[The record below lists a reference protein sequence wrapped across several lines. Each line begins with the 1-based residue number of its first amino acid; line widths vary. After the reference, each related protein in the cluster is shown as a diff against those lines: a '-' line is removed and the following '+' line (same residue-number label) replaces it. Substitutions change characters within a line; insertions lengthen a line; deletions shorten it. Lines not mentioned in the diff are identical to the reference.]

1 MRAAFGVVLSMAI
14 LTPPALAAL
23 GGEALSVDAD
33 VARMK
38 GQARCSA
45 VAGYTVCQITLPSG
59 TVVNEYVSSEGKV
72 FAVTWKGAAMPDLNQ
87 TLGAYFTEYKAA
99 AALTAHSGH
108 NHLAVR
114 QQDLVVL
121 NGGHMR
127 AWMGRAYL
135 PSLLPPNFS
144 VDDIK

>member
-1 MRAAFGVVLSMAI
+1 MRAALGVVLLTAA

-23 GGEALSVDAD
+23 GGDALSVDTD

-38 GQARCSA
+38 GEARSD
-45 VAGYTVCQITLPSG
+45 VLVGYTVCHIILPSG

-87 TLGAYFTEYKAA
+87 TLGTHFTEYKAA
-99 AALTAHSGH
+99 AALTPHPGH
-108 NHLAVR
+108 AHLAVR

-121 NGGHMR
+121 TGGHMR
-127 AWMGRAYL
+127 AWVGKAYL
-135 PSLLPPNFS
+135 MSLLPPSFP

>member
-38 GQARCSA
+38 GQARSSA

-72 FAVTWKGAAMPDLNQ
+72 FAVTWKGAVVPDLNQ
-87 TLGAYFTEYKAA
+87 TLGTYFPQYQAA
-99 AALTAHSGH
+99 AALTAHAGH

-121 NGGHMR
+121 TGGHMR
-127 AWMGRAYL
+127 AWVGKAYL
-135 PSLLPPNFS
+135 MSLLPANFP
-144 VDDIK
+144 VDDLK